1 MLRDRAHKAIPFL
14 LEFIFPSKCVLCNEG
29 KSTICARCASILP
42 KARLKCLKCGN
53 HNPYGIYC
61 PNCVGKFKPD
71 QVLSVFDYC
80 NEVKKVIHEFK
91 YKDYSFLSDE
101 LARLMLPVI
110 SGIKSLDRY
119 VLSPIPINRKKLLY
133 RGYNQSELLANS
145 LGKIM
150 RLPVENILSRNLDAR
165 PNQAQL
171 AKSERCKNIKGAF
184 FIKGPAKIPERIIL
198 IDDVITS
205 GATVE
210 EATKVLKKGGA
221 KKVVCVSL
229 ALG

>member
-1 MLRDRAHKAIPFL
+1 M
-14 LEFIFPSKCVLCNEG
+14 
-29 KSTICARCASILP
+29 ICARCANILP

-71 QVLSVFDYC
+71 QVLSVFNYC

-91 YKDYSFLSDE
+91 YKDYSFLSEE

-145 LGKIM
+145 LGKIL
-150 RLPVENILSRNLDAR
+150 RLPVENVLSRNLDMR

-171 AKSERCKNIKGAF
+171 AKSERRKNIKGMF
-184 FIKGPAKIPERIIL
+184 FIKSSAKVPERVIL
-198 IDDVITS
+198 IDDVITT

-210 EATKVLKKGGA
+210 EATKVLKKRGA
-221 KKVVCVSL
+221 KKVTCVSL